1 MERVHEIRF
10 SLALLFSI
18 LLHLFVSGFLIMP
31 YVLDP
36 QRSKHLAELLS
47 KESYQIRDVIVN
59 INEDDQ
65 SVESP
70 YTLFSERSSSARG
83 HMSEQKGDTWLNN
96 SQTFT
101 APRTSSSQ
109 NKERSGALPRLLYTK
124 ENATFKVSLVE
135 PQDVTNPIIE
145 LAKEAEQIK
154 QRSENK
160 EQLVTATQD
169 VPAFEQ
175 SEWTKIPDRK
185 GMTLENAIY
194 LTSDREFSFNTKKF
208 EDFEYFR
215 NMKQKIG
222 NHWYPPTLA
231 NMRHYYA
238 GGYTQSRLIASQEV
252 YLYFI
257 MNRAGDVLSVT
268 LVDSRGNQY
277 LNQSCIDAVANSK
290 NFGPVPDSIEGEK
303 IVIPF
308 IFGFYVR

>member
-1 MERVHEIRF
+1 MERVHEIKF
-10 SLALLFSI
+10 SLALLFSLI
-18 LLHLFVSGFLIMP
+18 LHLFVSGFLIMP

-36 QRSKHLAELLS
+36 EKSQHLSDLMS

-65 SVESP
+65 LVESP
-70 YTLFSERSSSARG
+70 YTLFSDRSSSARG
-83 HMSEQKGDTWLNN
+83 HLSDEKGDTWLNN

-101 APRTSSSQ
+101 APHAASKKNEKSSSAVP
-109 NKERSGALPRLLYTK
+109 KLLYTRD
-124 ENATFKVSLVE
+124 NATYSVSLVD
-135 PQDVTNPIIE
+135 PKDIGNPIVE
-145 LAKEAEQIK
+145 LADKAKQESGESGEMVSLPQEQ
-154 QRSENK
+154 
-160 EQLVTATQD
+160 
-169 VPAFEQ
+169 PALQE

-185 GMTLENAIY
+185 GMNLDNALF
-194 LTSDREFSFNTKKF
+194 LTSDQRVFSFNTKKF

-215 NMKQKIG
+215 NMKQKISG
-222 NHWYPPTLA
+222 NWYPPTLS

-257 MNRAGDVLSVT
+257 MNRAGDVVSVT

-277 LNQSCIDAVANSK
+277 LDQSCIDAVANSK
-290 NFGPVPDSIEGEK
+290 NFGPVPESIEGEK